1 MSIEY
6 RMKSFGG
13 SHYMMP
19 KVGKAFTKEQTDF
32 IKLTLRNA
40 GYFVSL
46 ISQGKIAVAETSN
59 SKPVDYIEIYF

>member
-19 KVGKAFTKEQTDF
+19 KVGKAFTKEQTDY
-32 IKLTLRNA
+32 IKQTLRDV

-46 ISQGKIAVAETSN
+46 ITPGKIAVAETSQ
-59 SKPVDYIEIYF
+59 SKGVDYIEIYF